1 MTPQMPPV
9 SGGFKPAAPGTPGS
23 PFHADGTLKTPETR
37 DSDHVEP
44 PHWQRWW
51 HYNRDSYLNLSA
63 LLSGMDTRTTAEG
76 GVDPAV
82 QIAPLLQR
90 ALMTG
95 GETQLIR
102 GSLLALARMPA
113 GDTNRQALPLSSA
126 TKHFLSAD
134 HPASREAAVIALGL
148 GAESADLDKLLGLF
162 RSNELGQELIGDE
175 LVDPRTRAF
184 AAYSMALFAQR
195 TTDAAAQEQIGR
207 ALLEVLIL
215 DERATFELHNACV
228 LALGLVPLPACDGTE
243 VGTTPPLGDP
253 ASHICVGVQLG
264 ILNTYYKDDEHY
276 PALRAHA
283 APALARLADGRLP
296 EYKED
301 VCDSMFEMLDTK
313 SKADAELQEG
323 AVIALGILGD
333 SDNDALDKKIRQ
345 TLQRVAT
352 KGDDLT
358 SRLAMVSL
366 ARVCARAGENRPYA
380 GLDKSRAW
388 LQRQVT
394 KSDLGRDSWAA
405 MSLAIL
411 AHDLVENGQ
420 AVPEDIVATLR
431 SSLKRTKDDDLA
443 TSLCIS
449 LGLLRDQD
457 SVELFTQRFVG
468 SNSDDVRGAAALGL
482 GLLEARETIPSLQK
496 ALLRDEENVGVVR
509 QTAIALR
516 LMGDTTTTTA
526 LLERLGKAEETSD
539 KATIVSTL
547 GILHDPRAV
556 SAVASILGDEEADDE
571 LRGVA
576 AFALAELADKSAQS
590 WSEPLSTDLTYSMLA
605 WTLESPFGDGSGV
618 LDMRWW

>member
-1 MTPQMPPV
+1 MTPPV
-9 SGGFKPAAPGTPGS
+9 TGGFKPATPGS
-23 PFHADGTLKTPETR
+23 PGSPFNVDGSPKTPETV
-37 DSDHVEP
+37 DSDFVQP

-63 LLSGMDTRTTAEG
+63 LLSGMDTRSPAEG

-90 ALMTG
+90 ALTTG

-113 GDTNRQALPLSSA
+113 GDPNRQLLPLSSA

-134 HPASREAAVIALGL
+134 HPGSREAAVIALGL
-148 GAESADLDKLLGLF
+148 GAESEDLDKLLGLF
-162 RSNELGQELIGDE
+162 RSNDLGQELVNDE

-215 DERATFELHNACV
+215 DKRATFELHNACV

-253 ASHICVGVQLG
+253 ASHVCVGVQLG
-264 ILNTYYKDDEHY
+264 ILNAYYKDDEHY
-276 PALRAHA
+276 SALRAHA

-296 EYKED
+296 EYKDE
-301 VCDSMFEMLDTK
+301 VCDSMFDVLDSK

-333 SDNDALDKKIRQ
+333 SDNDSLDKKIRQ
-345 TLQRVAT
+345 TLQRVAS

-366 ARVCARAGENRPYA
+366 ARVCARAGENKPFA
-380 GLDKSRAW
+380 GLDKNRQW

-394 KSDLGRDSWAA
+394 KNDLGRDSWAA

-420 AVPEDIVATLR
+420 AVPEDIVTTLR
-431 SSLKRTKDDDLA
+431 NSLKRTKDDDLA

-449 LGLLRDQD
+449 LGMLRDQE

-468 SNSDDVRGAAALGL
+468 SNSDEVRGAAALGL
-482 GLLEARETIPSLQK
+482 GLLEARDSVPSLQK

-509 QTAIALR
+509 QVAIALR

-556 SAVASILGDEEADDE
+556 SAVASILGDEDADDE

-590 WSEPLSTDLTYSMLA
+590 WSEPLSADLTYSMLA